1 LRSLL
6 HLFPSPSCPKSSR
19 LVNAMN
25 KNFPRNYILNTIS
38 CVMSFQVPVLTFLTF
53 ASLVFP
59 TPTTSDLNVGPN
71 YAYPIENLDH
81 DLPFSSPATFAHLP
95 WQRCLSHAHTTP
107 LDIAVLGFPY
117 DTSTSYRP
125 GARFGPR
132 GIRAASAREK
142 PGRSY
147 NTLYGLD
154 PFANLVH
161 KAGGSPGDDTS
172 QASGGATG
180 LSIVDCGDIPITPF
194 DAAHAFKQMEQ
205 AYRQIL
211 FHNTSSS
218 PESMSRWTH
227 PHILSLGGD
236 HSIVLPILRS
246 LKQVYGPISVIHLDS
261 HLDTWDPYGGYT
273 GIASEQSAITHG
285 TFFWHAGREG
295 CISKGSSVHAGLRT
309 KLFGPRDYET
319 DRDVVGFE
327 MIEAR
332 DVDEEGGMAAIVE
345 RVKRVVGIDR
355 PAYLSIDID
364 GKYPLYGN
372 FLVPNSDL
380 LIYCRLVLDPSIA
393 PATGTPESG
402 GWTTREVKRF
412 ITGLEGINLVGADV
426 VEVSPPYD
434 TVAEITCI
442 AATDLLIDIMALM
455 VKDRRG
461 TRTARVRDEL

>member
-1 LRSLL
+1 MSLWAL
-6 HLFPSPSCPKSSR
+6 ILTVIFATSVFFP
-19 LVNAMN
+19 VA
-25 KNFPRNYILNTIS
+25 
-38 CVMSFQVPVLTFLTF
+38 
-53 ASLVFP
+53 
-59 TPTTSDLNVGPN
+59 TTCFDLNVGPN
-71 YAYPIENLDH
+71 YVYPVENLDR

-95 WQRCLSHAHTTP
+95 WQRCLSHTHTTP

-132 GIRAASAREK
+132 SIRAASAREK

-147 NTLYGLD
+147 STLYGLD

-161 KAGGSPGDDTS
+161 KAGGSPDDDAG
-172 QASGGATG
+172 QASSRGAG
-180 LSIVDCGDIPITPF
+180 MSIVDCGDIPITPF

-205 AYRQIL
+205 GYRQIL
-211 FHNTSSS
+211 FHNISSS
-218 PESMSRWTH
+218 LSSSSRWQH
-227 PHILSLGGD
+227 PRILALGGD

-246 LKQVYGPISVIHLDS
+246 LKEVYGPISVIHLDS

-295 CISKGSSVHAGLRT
+295 CISKGTSVHAGLRT
-309 KLFGPRDYET
+309 KLFGPQDYDI

-327 MIEAR
+327 IIEAR
-332 DVDEEGGMAAIVE
+332 EVDDGGGMAAIIE
-345 RVKRVVGIDR
+345 RVRRVVGIDR
-355 PAYLSIDID
+355 PVYLSIDID
-364 GKYPLYGN
+364 GE
-372 FLVPNSDL
+372 FLAHQKHPGL
-380 LIYCRLVLDPSIA
+380 LANLLMYFPLVLDPSIA

-412 ITGLEGINLVGADV
+412 IKGLEGIRLVGADV

-434 TVAEITCI
+434 TAAEVTSI

-455 VKDRRG
+455 VKDL
-461 TRTARVRDEL
+461 RVPEAAMVHDEL